1 VTHPITNS
9 NLDLRPT
16 AFLCAMPV
24 SLEVGEGLAHA
35 NMITLSRFLIQQQGD
50 PSIVVLMDSIALAC
64 KYTAAAVRK
73 AGIAGLYGLAGNV
86 NATGDEVKKLDL
98 LSNEVFINALKNSKE
113 LAIMV
118 SEEEPEVIV
127 VDEKLR
133 GKYCIAFDPL
143 DGSSNIDC
151 NVSTGTIFGIYE
163 KKSTGE
169 GSAADILV
177 SGNSLVAA
185 GYCLYGSST
194 ELVLTWGHGVDIF
207 SLDPS
212 LGEFILTS
220 SKVKIPEKP
229 KTIYSC
235 NEGNY
240 DLWDD
245 ETKSYVEQCKKGPK
259 PYSAR
264 YIGSM
269 VADVHR
275 TLLYGGIFFYPA
287 DKKSTSGKL
296 RLLYEAAP
304 MSMIIEQAGG
314 KSTTG
319 TQRVMDIVPSH
330 IHERCPI
337 YLGCNRDVEAVGQI
351 YASAAA
357 RRGHK

>member
-1 VTHPITNS
+1 MNDDGKAGTDMV
-9 NLDLRPT
+9 
-16 AFLCAMPV
+16 
-24 SLEVGEGLAHA
+24 
-35 NMITLSRFLIQQQGD
+35 TLSRYLLSEHQD
-50 PSIVVLMDSIALAC
+50 PDIVVLMNSIQLAC
-64 KYTAAAVRK
+64 KYIAMAVRK
-73 AGIAGLYGLAGNV
+73 AGIAGLYGLDGST
-86 NATGDEVKKLDL
+86 NATGDDVKKLDM
-98 LSNEVFINALKNSKE
+98 LSNDVFINALKNSRE
-113 LAIMV
+113 LAVMV
-118 SEEEPEVIV
+118 SEENPDAIIV
-127 VDEKLR
+127 EEKFR

-151 NVSTGTIFGIYE
+151 NVSTGTIFGIY
-163 KKSTGE
+163 KKASEGE
-169 GSAADILV
+169 GSVNDILLP
-177 SGNSLVAA
+177 GNSLVAA

-194 ELVLTWGHGVDIF
+194 EMVITWGNGVDIF

-212 LGEFILTS
+212 LGEFILTNA
-220 SKVKIPEKP
+220 KVKIPEKP

-240 DLWDD
+240 VLWDD
-245 ETKSYVEQCKKGPK
+245 QTKAYVEQCKNAKK

-287 DKKSTSGKL
+287 DTKNKNGKL

-304 MSMIIEQAGG
+304 MSMIMEQAGG

-319 TQRVMDIVPSH
+319 TERVMDIVPTQ

-337 YLGCNRDVEAVGQI
+337 YIGCTRDVEAVEALYKESVVKEPPTKKQC
-351 YASAAA
+351 
-357 RRGHK
+357 K